1 MEIKLIDYSSLTNT
15 ERWEPNFHLQ
25 QTNIAEYE
33 ETRALES
40 LCQIVPSN
48 RKLSN
53 VEIKNYDKYID
64 GSCVDKFSGIIK
76 NSKKINDKVSR
87 RLRYSTEGGDMLI
100 LLVEAESS
108 LPTIIQKNEL
118 FLVSDIFAVC
128 VPKIDPNYIYW
139 AFTTEYVKTQIKALS
154 KGTVI
159 KRLSLRDL
167 KQISIPWLNEEERKE
182 KIQTI
187 KLQLNHLDSE
197 DSQSKPRLINNII
210 KNYINIAT
218 SNYEDNKLFSVGYQA
233 LTGDTWAPSGF
244 NPLMDDF
251 INKLTRQAKSI
262 LPLDQVGKVD
272 IGFNPS
278 KYKSTGSNKIGI
290 IKAKN
295 IRVQKINLENEESV
309 EVDNIP
315 EEKLLVK
322 GDILYRVKGN
332 IGPAAIVDEEANGYL
347 YHDHLVRIQPKTE
360 IVLPE
365 YLSIIL
371 NSYIVDQQ
379 IKRYET
385 SSSMRYISVKDLKSI
400 LIPIVDISIQR
411 TIVEELTK

>member
-1 MEIKLIDYSSLTNT
+1 MEIKLIDYSSLKNT
-15 ERWEPNFHLQ
+15 ERWEPNFHMQ
-25 QTNIAEYE
+25 QTNLAKYE
-33 ETRALES
+33 ESRALER

-48 RKLSN
+48 RKVSN

-64 GSCVDKFSGIIK
+64 GSCIDKFTGAIK

-87 RLRYSTEGGDMLI
+87 RLRYCSEGGDMLI
-100 LLVEAESS
+100 PLVEAESS
-108 LPTIIQKNEL
+108 LPTILPKSEL
-118 FLVSDIFAVC
+118 FLVSDTFAVC

-139 AFTTEYVKTQIKALS
+139 AFTTEFVKTQVKALS

-187 KLQLNHLDSE
+187 KLQLNHLDTE
-197 DSQSKPRLINNII
+197 DFQSSSRLINNII
-210 KNYINIAT
+210 KTYINIDT
-218 SNYEDNKLFSVGYQA
+218 TKNEEKKFFTVGYRA
-233 LTGDTWAPSGF
+233 LSGDIWTPSAF
-244 NPLMDDF
+244 NPSIEDF
-251 INKLTRQAKSI
+251 INQITEQAERTLSF
-262 LPLDQVGKVD
+262 DQVGKID
-272 IGFNPS
+272 IGLNPS
-278 KYKSTGSNKIGI
+278 KHKSTGSNKVGI

-295 IRVQKINLENEESV
+295 IRVQKINLENVESV
-309 EVDNIP
+309 KVDNIP
-315 EEKLLVK
+315 EGKFLVK
-322 GDILYRVKGN
+322 GDILFRVKGS
-332 IGPAAIVDEEANGYL
+332 IGPAAIVGEEAKGYL
-347 YHDHLVRIQPKTE
+347 FHDHLVRIQPNTE

-371 NSYIVDQQ
+371 NSYLVDQQ
-379 IKRYET
+379 TKRYET

-400 LIPIVDISIQR
+400 LIPIVDISIQK

>member
-15 ERWEPNFHLQ
+15 ERWEPNFHMQ
-25 QTNIAEYE
+25 QNLIEEYE

-48 RKLSN
+48 RKVSN
-53 VEIKNYDKYID
+53 VEIKNYDKFID
-64 GSCVDKFSGIIK
+64 GSCIDKFTGAIK

-87 RLRYSTEGGDMLI
+87 RLRYCSEGGDMLI
-100 LLVEAESS
+100 PLVEAESS
-108 LPTIIQKNEL
+108 LPTIISKNEL

-128 VPKIDPNYIYW
+128 VPQIDPNYIYW
-139 AFTTEYVKTQIKALS
+139 AFTTEYVKRQIKALS

-187 KLQLNHLDSE
+187 KLQLNHLDTE
-197 DSQSKPRLINNII
+197 DSQSTSRLINIII
-210 KNYINIAT
+210 KNYINIDT
-218 SNYEDNKLFSVGYQA
+218 SDYEDKKLFSVGYQA
-233 LTGDTWAPSGF
+233 LSGDTWTPSGF
-244 NPLMDDF
+244 NPLIDDF
-251 INKLTRQAKSI
+251 IKALSEKVESI
-262 LPLDQVGKVD
+262 LPLEEVGKVD

-278 KYKSTGSNKIGI
+278 KHKSEGPNNIGI

-295 IRVQKINLENEESV
+295 IKVQKISLENEETV
-309 EVDNIP
+309 EVDNLP
-315 EEKLLVK
+315 KEKLLVK
-322 GDILYRVKGN
+322 GDILYRVKGS

-347 YHDHLVRIQPKTE
+347 FHDHLVRIQPKTE
-360 IVLPE
+360 IVIPE

-371 NSYIVDQQ
+371 NSYLVDQQ

-411 TIVEELTK
+411 AIVEELTK

>member
-25 QTNIAEYE
+25 QTNLGEYE
-33 ETRALES
+33 ETRVLES

-48 RKLSN
+48 RKVSN

-64 GSCVDKFSGIIK
+64 GSCIDKFTGGIK

-87 RLRYSTEGGDMLI
+87 RLRYCTEGGDMLI
-100 LLVEAESS
+100 PLVEAESS
-108 LPTIIQKNEL
+108 LPTVLPKNEL

-154 KGTVI
+154 KGTVV

-167 KQISIPWLNEEERKE
+167 KQISIPWMKEEQRKE

-187 KLQLNHLDSE
+187 KLQLNDLDTE
-197 DSQSKPRLINNII
+197 DSQSTSRLINNII
-210 KNYINIAT
+210 KNYINIDT
-218 SNYEDNKLFSVGYQA
+218 TKNEEKKLFSVGYQA
-233 LTGDTWAPSGF
+233 LSGDTWTPSGF

-251 INKLTRQAKSI
+251 INELTRQAKSI
-262 LPLDQVGKVD
+262 LPLDQVGRVD

-278 KYKSTGSNKIGI
+278 KHKADGSNKIGL

-295 IRVQKINLENEESV
+295 IKVQKINLEIEETV

-315 EEKLLVK
+315 EEKILVK
-322 GDILYRVKGN
+322 GDILFRVKGS

-347 YHDHLVRIQPKTE
+347 FHDHLVRIQPKTE
-360 IVLPE
+360 IVIPE

-371 NSYIVDQQ
+371 NSDLVEQQ
-379 IKRYET
+379 TKRYET
-385 SSSMRYISVKDLKSI
+385 SSSMRYISIKDLKSI